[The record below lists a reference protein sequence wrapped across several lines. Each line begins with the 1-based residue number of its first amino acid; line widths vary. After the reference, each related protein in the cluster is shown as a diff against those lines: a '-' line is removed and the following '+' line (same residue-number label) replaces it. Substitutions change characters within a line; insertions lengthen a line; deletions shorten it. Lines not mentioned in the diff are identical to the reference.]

1 MDLGLENK
9 VAIVTGGAMGVGA
22 AIVVGFVKEGANVVI
37 ADIVLDAAQ
46 NLADKMSKSGA
57 KVLAVKT
64 DVTKKSDVDNLVSIT
79 LKKFGK
85 IDILVNN
92 AAVAPAIL
100 DFVDI
105 EEEEWDRVNDVNAKG
120 IYMVT
125 RTVVPHMI
133 AAKYGKIVNIA
144 SLAAKEGFVGWDHY
158 AASKFAVL
166 GLAQSIAKEFAPHNI
181 NVNSVCPGI
190 VRTHLWEEIIAN
202 AAKNEGLTADQ
213 VFERESKRVPL
224 GRVQT
229 PEDMANMVLF
239 LSSDVSRNITGEAV
253 NVNGGIRMD

>member
-1 MDLGLENK
+1 MDLGLTNK
-9 VAIVTGGAMGVGA
+9 VVIVTGGAMGIGA
-22 AIVVGFVKEGANVVI
+22 AIVESFVKEGANVVI
-37 ADIVLDAAQ
+37 ADIVLGAAQ
-46 NLADKMSKSGA
+46 KIADKMGKTGV
-57 KVLAVKT
+57 KTLAIKT
-64 DVTKKSDVDNLVSIT
+64 DVTKKSDVDKLVSATI
-79 LKKFGK
+79 KEFDR

-92 AAVAPAIL
+92 AAVAPRCL

-105 EEEEWDRVNDVNAKG
+105 EEEEWDRVNDINAKG
-120 IYMVT
+120 VYMVT
-125 RTVVPHMI
+125 RAVAPHMI

-202 AAKNEGLTADQ
+202 AAKDEGLTAEQ

-239 LSSDVSRNITGEAV
+239 LSSDVSRNVTGEAV